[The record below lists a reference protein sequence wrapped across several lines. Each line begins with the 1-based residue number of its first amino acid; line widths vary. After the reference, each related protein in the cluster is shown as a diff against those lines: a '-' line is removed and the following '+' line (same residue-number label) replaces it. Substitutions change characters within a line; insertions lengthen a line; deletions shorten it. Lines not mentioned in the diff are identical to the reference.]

1 VRISDFIEY
10 ATNSNNWETIMIG
23 IGVSELLLL
32 LLMLGAGIFVA
43 GGIAAIVYFAS
54 RK

>member
-1 VRISDFIEY
+1 MF
-10 ATNSNNWETIMIG
+10 G

-43 GGIAAIVYFAS
+43 GGIAANVHFAS
-54 RK
+54 SK